1 MGQLYFFL
9 MGPTE
14 SLLDPYWIW
23 LLARQCENMHDYCQI
38 ISFWHQKRH
47 RIFHK
52 VARHDSKLTFKTDLD
67 HLPARVFF
75 YFQTKHDVGSLG
87 TKRRIGDELEVLKT
101 RRMSLVG
108 FRASPL
114 TKCFKTQ
121 PDRLLW
127 FFRVLPRPPKPPKH
141 VSNNLSFFF
150 EVGVG
155 ACVFWYYRG
164 SIESLLN
171 PYLAGALAG
180 KNKSFRAP
188 ASCLSHDSDFEL
200 SMFCFFATYFRN
212 ICCWDIEQKI
222 IKVSRIDP
230 GQYRSFGCHF

>member
-1 MGQLYFFL
+1 MRPDWPSTGPKKLCTISPLISVLSKPPLNCHMGQLYFFL

-141 VSNNLSFFF
+141 VSNNLSSFFWGGGG
-150 EVGVG
+150 GVRLLVLQG
-155 ACVFWYYRG
+155 QYWIL
-164 SIESLLN
+164 IESL
-171 PYLAGALAG
+171 
-180 KNKSFRAP
+180 
-188 ASCLSHDSDFEL
+188 
-200 SMFCFFATYFRN
+200 
-212 ICCWDIEQKI
+212 
-222 IKVSRIDP
+222 SRR
-230 GQYRSFGCHF
+230 RSRW